1 MSTQQGVQG
10 MCKSLINE
18 HSMADHYR
26 QRLQQTNCVIE
37 RIALVAL
44 FELLF
49 TQTPPE
55 PDKTRS
61 SNR

>member
-1 MSTQQGVQG
+1 AMSTQQGVQG
-10 MCKSLINE
+10 MFKLLIHE
-18 HSMADHYR
+18 HSMAAYY
-26 QRLQQTNCVIE
+26 QLRLQQTNCVIE
-37 RIALVAL
+37 RMALVAL

-61 SNR
+61 SN